1 MTRLKIPGHFNPEA
15 YLSMDII
22 ISGIQL
28 SSIYMILAIGFS
40 LILGSARIVFLTYAA
55 FYMLVGYFWYIFNAG
70 LGINLILNAILA
82 VLTTVA
88 LGLATYKLCVE
99 RIRQHETTVI
109 LITLAL
115 AFFFEEWILLI
126 FGSQHRNVPPF
137 IKGYIEILGVKILNQ
152 YILTL
157 GVSIVLLV
165 LIWIFLWKTKLGIA
179 IRATSQD
186 REVVNLMGI
195 NEKRISMI
203 AVGLGIAL
211 ASISGVMVAPIYLL
225 EPTMWTEP
233 FVMVLAIVV
242 LGGLGS
248 IKGSILGSYILGYAQ
263 VFLVYFVPMGTFI
276 RSSVA
281 LAAMIIVLL
290 IRPEGMF
297 GVLFEEER
305 L

>member
-1 MTRLKIPGHFNPEA
+1 
-15 YLSMDII
+15 MDIL

-28 SSIYMILAIGFS
+28 GAIYAILSIGFS
-40 LILGSARIVFLTYAA
+40 LILGSARIVFLTYAV
-55 FYMLVGYFWYIFNAG
+55 FYMLVGYFWYIINTLFG
-70 LGINLILNAILA
+70 MNLILSASLA
-82 VLTTVA
+82 VVMTVA
-88 LGLATYKLCVE
+88 LGIATYKLCVE

-109 LITLAL
+109 LITLVL
-115 AFFFEEWILLI
+115 AFFFEECVLLG
-126 FGSQHRNVPPF
+126 FGSQHRNVPAF
-137 IKGYIEILGVKILNQ
+137 IPGFVELHGVKVLNQ
-152 YILTL
+152 YSLTL
-157 GVSIVLLV
+157 AVSLV
-165 LIWIFLWKTKLGIA
+165 LIFLIWLFLWKTKLGIA

-195 NEKRISMI
+195 NEKRMSVI
-203 AVGLGIAL
+203 AMGVGIAL
-211 ASISGVMVAPIYLL
+211 AGIAGVMVAPIYLL

-233 FVMVLAIVV
+233 FVMVLAIVI

-248 IKGSILGSYILGYAQ
+248 IKGSIIGAYILGYAQ
-263 VFLVYFVPMGTFI
+263 VALVYFVPMGSFI

-281 LAAMIIVLL
+281 LAAMIVVLL

>member
-1 MTRLKIPGHFNPEA
+1 V
-15 YLSMDII
+15 DIL

-28 SSIYMILAIGFS
+28 GAIYAILSIGFS
-40 LILGSARIVFLTYAA
+40 LILGSARIVFLTYAV
-55 FYMLVGYFWYIFNAG
+55 FYMLVGYFWYIVNTLFGMNIIISASLAVVTTIA
-70 LGINLILNAILA
+70 LGI
-82 VLTTVA
+82 
-88 LGLATYKLCVE
+88 ATYKLCVE

-109 LITLAL
+109 LITLVL
-115 AFFFEEWILLI
+115 AFFFEECVLLG
-126 FGSQHRNVPPF
+126 FGSQHRNVPAF
-137 IKGYIEILGVKILNQ
+137 IPGYVEVLGVKVLNQ
-152 YILTL
+152 YSLTL
-157 GVSIVLLV
+157 AVSLV
-165 LIWIFLWKTKLGIA
+165 LIFLIWFFLWRTKLGIA
-179 IRATSQD
+179 IRATAQD

-203 AVGLGIAL
+203 AVGVGIAL
-211 ASISGVMVAPIYLL
+211 AGISGVMVAPIYLL

-233 FVMVLAIVV
+233 FVMILAIVI

-248 IKGSILGSYILGYAQ
+248 IKGSIIGAYILGYAQ
-263 VFLVYFVPMGTFI
+263 VVLVYTIPMGTFI

-281 LAAMIIVLL
+281 LAAMIVVLL

>member
-1 MTRLKIPGHFNPEA
+1 V
-15 YLSMDII
+15 DIL

-28 SSIYMILAIGFS
+28 GAIYAILSIGFS
-40 LILGSARIVFLTYAA
+40 LILGSARIVFLTYAV
-55 FYMLVGYFWYIFNAG
+55 FYMLVGYFWYIVNTLFG
-70 LGINLILNAILA
+70 MNLILSASLA
-82 VLTTVA
+82 VVTTIA
-88 LGLATYKLCVE
+88 LGIGTYKLCVE

-109 LITLAL
+109 LITLVL
-115 AFFFEEWILLI
+115 AFFFEECVLLG
-126 FGSQHRNVPPF
+126 FGSQHRNVPAF
-137 IKGYIEILGVKILNQ
+137 IPGYVEVLGVKVLNQ
-152 YILTL
+152 YSLTL
-157 GVSIVLLV
+157 AVSLILIF
-165 LIWIFLWKTKLGIA
+165 LIWFFLWRTKLGIA
-179 IRATSQD
+179 IRATAQD

-203 AVGLGIAL
+203 AVGVGIAL
-211 ASISGVMVAPIYLL
+211 AGIAGVMVAPIYLL

-233 FVMVLAIVV
+233 FIMVLAIVI

-248 IKGSILGSYILGYAQ
+248 IKGSIIGAYILGYAQ
-263 VFLVYFVPMGTFI
+263 VVLVYTVPMGTFI

-281 LAAMIIVLL
+281 LAAMIVVLL

>member
-1 MTRLKIPGHFNPEA
+1 LWKDDRV
-15 YLSMDII
+15 DIL

-28 SSIYMILAIGFS
+28 GAIYAILSIGFS
-40 LILGSARIVFLTYAA
+40 LILGSARIVFLTYAV
-55 FYMLVGYFWYIFNAG
+55 FYMLVGYFWYIINTLFG
-70 LGINLILNAILA
+70 MNLILSASLA
-82 VLTTVA
+82 VVMTVA
-88 LGLATYKLCVE
+88 LGIATYKLCVE

-109 LITLAL
+109 LITLVL
-115 AFFFEEWILLI
+115 AFFFEECVLLG
-126 FGSQHRNVPPF
+126 FGSQHRNVPAF
-137 IKGYIEILGVKILNQ
+137 IPGFVELHGVKVLNQ
-152 YILTL
+152 YSLTL
-157 GVSIVLLV
+157 AVSLV
-165 LIWIFLWKTKLGIA
+165 LIFLIWLFLWKTKLGIA

-195 NEKRISMI
+195 NEKRMSVI
-203 AVGLGIAL
+203 AMGVGIAL
-211 ASISGVMVAPIYLL
+211 AGIAGVMVAPIYLL

-233 FVMVLAIVV
+233 FVMVLAIVI

-248 IKGSILGSYILGYAQ
+248 IKGSIIGAYILGYAQ
-263 VFLVYFVPMGTFI
+263 VALVYFVPMGSFI

-281 LAAMIIVLL
+281 LAAMIVVLL

>member
-1 MTRLKIPGHFNPEA
+1 V
-15 YLSMDII
+15 DIL

-28 SSIYMILAIGFS
+28 GAIYAILSIGFS
-40 LILGSARIVFLTYAA
+40 LILGSARIVFLTYAV
-55 FYMLVGYFWYIFNAG
+55 FYMLVGYFWYIVNTLFGMNQILSASLAVVTTIA
-70 LGINLILNAILA
+70 LGI
-82 VLTTVA
+82 
-88 LGLATYKLCVE
+88 GTYKLCVE

-109 LITLAL
+109 LITLVL
-115 AFFFEEWILLI
+115 AFFFEECVLLG
-126 FGSQHRNVPPF
+126 FGSQHRNVPAF
-137 IKGYIEILGVKILNQ
+137 IPGYVEVLGVKVLNQ
-152 YILTL
+152 YSLTL
-157 GVSIVLLV
+157 AVSLILIF
-165 LIWIFLWKTKLGIA
+165 LIWFFLWRTKLGIA
-179 IRATSQD
+179 IRATAQD

-203 AVGLGIAL
+203 AVGVGIAL
-211 ASISGVMVAPIYLL
+211 AGIAGVMVAPIYLL

-233 FVMVLAIVV
+233 FVMVLAIVI

-248 IKGSILGSYILGYAQ
+248 IKGSIIGAYILGYAQ
-263 VFLVYFVPMGTFI
+263 VVLVYSVPMGTFI

-281 LAAMIIVLL
+281 LAAMIVVLL

>member
-1 MTRLKIPGHFNPEA
+1 V
-15 YLSMDII
+15 DIL

-28 SSIYMILAIGFS
+28 GAIYAILSIGFS
-40 LILGSARIVFLTYAA
+40 LILGSARIVFLTYAV
-55 FYMLVGYFWYIFNAG
+55 FYMLVGYFWYVVNTLFGLNQIISASLAVVTTIA
-70 LGINLILNAILA
+70 LGI
-82 VLTTVA
+82 
-88 LGLATYKLCVE
+88 GTYKLCVE

-109 LITLAL
+109 LITLVL
-115 AFFFEEWILLI
+115 AFFFEECVLLG
-126 FGSQHRNVPPF
+126 FGSQHRNVPAF
-137 IKGYIEILGVKILNQ
+137 IPGYVEVLGVKVLNQ
-152 YILTL
+152 YSLTL
-157 GVSIVLLV
+157 AVSLILIF
-165 LIWIFLWKTKLGIA
+165 LIWLFLWRTKLGIA
-179 IRATSQD
+179 IRATAQD

-203 AVGLGIAL
+203 AVGVGIGLAGIA
-211 ASISGVMVAPIYLL
+211 GVMVAPIYLL

-233 FVMVLAIVV
+233 FVMVLAIVI

-248 IKGSILGSYILGYAQ
+248 IKGSIIGAYILGYAQ
-263 VFLVYFVPMGTFI
+263 VVLVYTVPMGTFI

-281 LAAMIIVLL
+281 LAAMIVVLL

>member
-1 MTRLKIPGHFNPEA
+1 
-15 YLSMDII
+15 MDIL

-28 SSIYMILAIGFS
+28 GAIYAILSIGFS
-40 LILGSARIVFLTYAA
+40 LILGSARIVFLTYAV
-55 FYMLVGYFWYIFNAG
+55 FYMLVGYFWYIVNTLFGMNIIISASLAVVTTIA
-70 LGINLILNAILA
+70 LGI
-82 VLTTVA
+82 
-88 LGLATYKLCVE
+88 GTYKLCVE

-109 LITLAL
+109 LITLVL
-115 AFFFEEWILLI
+115 AFFFEECVLLG
-126 FGSQHRNVPPF
+126 FGSQHRNVPAF
-137 IKGYIEILGVKILNQ
+137 IPGYVEVFGVKVLNQ
-152 YILTL
+152 YSLTLAVSIILTF
-157 GVSIVLLV
+157 
-165 LIWIFLWKTKLGIA
+165 LIWFFLWRTKLGIA
-179 IRATSQD
+179 IRATAQD

-195 NEKRISMI
+195 NEKRLSMI

-211 ASISGVMVAPIYLL
+211 AGIAGVMVAPIYLL

-233 FVMVLAIVV
+233 FVMILAIVI

-248 IKGSILGSYILGYAQ
+248 IKGSIIGAYILGYAQ
-263 VFLVYFVPMGTFI
+263 VILVYTVPMGTFI

-281 LAAMIIVLL
+281 LAAMIVVLL

>member
-1 MTRLKIPGHFNPEA
+1 
-15 YLSMDII
+15 MDIL

-28 SSIYMILAIGFS
+28 GAVYAILAIGFS

-55 FYMLVGYFWYIFNAG
+55 FYMLVGYFCYIVNSM
-70 LGINLILNAILA
+70 LGMNLLISTSLA
-82 VLTTVA
+82 VVMTVA
-88 LGLATYKLCVE
+88 LGIGTYKLCVE

-109 LITLAL
+109 LITLVL
-115 AFFFEEWILLI
+115 AFFFQECVLFG
-126 FGSQHRNVPPF
+126 FGSQHRNVPAF
-137 IKGYIEILGVKILNQ
+137 IPGFVEVLGVKVLNQ
-152 YILTL
+152 YSLTL
-157 GVSIVLLV
+157 AVSLV
-165 LIWIFLWKTKLGIA
+165 LIFLIWLFLWKTKLGIA

-211 ASISGVMVAPIYLL
+211 AAIAGVMVAPIYLL

-233 FVMVLAIVV
+233 FVMILAAVI

-248 IKGSILGSYILGYAQ
+248 IKGSIIGAYILAYAQ
-263 VFLVYFVPMGTFI
+263 VVLVYVVPMGTFI
-276 RSSVA
+276 RSAVA
-281 LAAMIIVLL
+281 LAAMIIVLM

>member
-1 MTRLKIPGHFNPEA
+1 V
-15 YLSMDII
+15 DIL

-28 SSIYMILAIGFS
+28 GAIYAILSIGFS
-40 LILGSARIVFLTYAA
+40 LILGSARIVFLTYAV
-55 FYMLVGYFWYIFNAG
+55 FYMLVGYFWYIVNTLFGMNQILSASLAVVTTIA
-70 LGINLILNAILA
+70 LGI
-82 VLTTVA
+82 
-88 LGLATYKLCVE
+88 GTYKLCVE

-109 LITLAL
+109 LITLVL
-115 AFFFEEWILLI
+115 AFFFEECVLLG
-126 FGSQHRNVPPF
+126 FGSQHRNVPAF
-137 IKGYIEILGVKILNQ
+137 IPGYVEVFGVKVLNQ
-152 YILTL
+152 YSLTL
-157 GVSIVLLV
+157 AVSLILIF
-165 LIWIFLWKTKLGIA
+165 LIWFFLWRTKLGIA
-179 IRATSQD
+179 IRATAQD

-203 AVGLGIAL
+203 SVGVGIAL
-211 ASISGVMVAPIYLL
+211 AGIAGVMVAPIYLL

-233 FVMVLAIVV
+233 FIMVLAIVI

-248 IKGSILGSYILGYAQ
+248 IKGSIIGAYILGYAQ
-263 VFLVYFVPMGTFI
+263 VVLVYTVPMGTFI

-281 LAAMIIVLL
+281 LAAMIVVLL

>member
-1 MTRLKIPGHFNPEA
+1 V
-15 YLSMDII
+15 DIL

-28 SSIYMILAIGFS
+28 GAIYAILSIGFS
-40 LILGSARIVFLTYAA
+40 LILGSARIVFLTYAV
-55 FYMLVGYFWYIFNAG
+55 FYMLVGYFWYIVNTLFGMNLIISAG
-70 LGINLILNAILA
+70 LA
-82 VLTTVA
+82 VVTTIA
-88 LGLATYKLCVE
+88 LGIATYKLCVE

-109 LITLAL
+109 LITLVL
-115 AFFFEEWILLI
+115 AFFFEECVLLG
-126 FGSQHRNVPPF
+126 FGSQPRNVPAF
-137 IKGYIEILGVKILNQ
+137 IPGYVELLGVKVLNQ
-152 YILTL
+152 YSLTL
-157 GVSIVLLV
+157 AVSLILIF
-165 LIWIFLWKTKLGIA
+165 LIWLFLWRTKLGIA

-203 AVGLGIAL
+203 AVGVGIAL
-211 ASISGVMVAPIYLL
+211 AGIAGVMVAPIYLL

-233 FVMVLAIVV
+233 FIMVLAIVI

-248 IKGSILGSYILGYAQ
+248 IKGSIIGAYILGYAQ
-263 VFLVYFVPMGTFI
+263 VVLVYTVPMGTFI

-281 LAAMIIVLL
+281 LAAMIVVLL

-297 GVLFEEER
+297 GVFFEEER

>member
-1 MTRLKIPGHFNPEA
+1 
-15 YLSMDII
+15 MDIL

-28 SSIYMILAIGFS
+28 GAIYAILSIGFS
-40 LILGSARIVFLTYAA
+40 LILGSARIIFLSYAV
-55 FYMLVGYFWYIFNAG
+55 FYMLVGYFWYIVNTLFGMNPIIGASLAIVITVT
-70 LGINLILNAILA
+70 LG
-82 VLTTVA
+82 VV
-88 LGLATYKLCVE
+88 TYKLCVE

-109 LITLAL
+109 LITLVL
-115 AFFFEEWILLI
+115 AFFFEECILLG
-126 FGSQHRNVPPF
+126 FGSQHRNVPAF
-137 IKGYIEILGVKILNQ
+137 IPGYIEFFGVKVLNQ
-152 YILTL
+152 YSLTL
-157 GVSIVLLV
+157 AVS
-165 LIWIFLWKTKLGIA
+165 LILIFVIWLFLWKTKLGIA

-203 AVGLGIAL
+203 AVGVGIAL
-211 ASISGVMVAPIYLL
+211 AGIAGVMVAPIYLL

-233 FVMVLAIVV
+233 FIMVLAIVI

-248 IKGSILGSYILGYAQ
+248 IKGSIIGAYILGYAQ
-263 VFLVYFVPMGTFI
+263 VVLVYSVPVGTFI

>member
-1 MTRLKIPGHFNPEA
+1 V
-15 YLSMDII
+15 DIL

-28 SSIYMILAIGFS
+28 GAIYAILSIGFS
-40 LILGSARIVFLTYAA
+40 LILGSARIVFLTYAV
-55 FYMLVGYFWYIFNAG
+55 FYMLVGYFWYVVNTLFG
-70 LGINLILNAILA
+70 LNQIISASLA
-82 VLTTVA
+82 VLTTIA
-88 LGLATYKLCVE
+88 LGIGTYKLCVE

-109 LITLAL
+109 LITLVL
-115 AFFFEEWILLI
+115 AFFFEECVLLG
-126 FGSQHRNVPPF
+126 FGSQHRNVPAF
-137 IKGYIEILGVKILNQ
+137 IPGYVEVLGVKVLNQ
-152 YILTL
+152 YSLTL
-157 GVSIVLLV
+157 AVSLILIF
-165 LIWIFLWKTKLGIA
+165 LIWLFLWRTKLGIA
-179 IRATSQD
+179 IRATAQD

-203 AVGLGIAL
+203 AVGVGIAL
-211 ASISGVMVAPIYLL
+211 AGIAGVMVAPIYLL

-233 FVMVLAIVV
+233 FIMVLAIVI

-248 IKGSILGSYILGYAQ
+248 IKGSIIGAYILGYAQ
-263 VFLVYFVPMGTFI
+263 VVLVYTVPMGTFI

-281 LAAMIIVLL
+281 LTAMIVVLL

>member
-1 MTRLKIPGHFNPEA
+1 V
-15 YLSMDII
+15 DIL

-28 SSIYMILAIGFS
+28 GAIYAILSIGFS
-40 LILGSARIVFLTYAA
+40 LILGSARIVFLTYAV
-55 FYMLVGYFWYIFNAG
+55 FYMLVGYFWYIVNTLFGMNIIISASLAVVTTIA
-70 LGINLILNAILA
+70 LGI
-82 VLTTVA
+82 
-88 LGLATYKLCVE
+88 ATYKLCVE

-109 LITLAL
+109 LITLVL
-115 AFFFEEWILLI
+115 AFFFEECVLLG
-126 FGSQHRNVPPF
+126 FGSQHRNVPAF
-137 IKGYIEILGVKILNQ
+137 IPGYVEVLGVKVLNQ
-152 YILTL
+152 YSLTL
-157 GVSIVLLV
+157 VVSLV
-165 LIWIFLWKTKLGIA
+165 LIFLIWFFLWRTKLGIA
-179 IRATSQD
+179 IRATAQD

-203 AVGLGIAL
+203 AVGVGIAL
-211 ASISGVMVAPIYLL
+211 AGISGVMVAPIYLL

-233 FVMVLAIVV
+233 FVMILAIVI

-248 IKGSILGSYILGYAQ
+248 IKGSIIGAYILGYAQ
-263 VFLVYFVPMGTFI
+263 VVLVYTVPMGTFI

-281 LAAMIIVLL
+281 LAAMIVVLL

>member
-1 MTRLKIPGHFNPEA
+1 V
-15 YLSMDII
+15 DIL

-28 SSIYMILAIGFS
+28 GAIYAILSIGFS
-40 LILGSARIVFLTYAA
+40 LILGSARIVFLTYAV
-55 FYMLVGYFWYIFNAG
+55 FYMLVGYFWYIVNSLFG
-70 LGINLILNAILA
+70 MNLILSAGLA
-82 VLTTVA
+82 VVTTVA
-88 LGLATYKLCVE
+88 LGIATYKLCVE

-109 LITLAL
+109 LITLVL
-115 AFFFEEWILLI
+115 AFFFEECVLLG
-126 FGSQHRNVPPF
+126 FGSQQRNVPAF
-137 IKGYIEILGVKILNQ
+137 IPGYVEVLGVKVLNQ
-152 YILTL
+152 YSLTL
-157 GVSIVLLV
+157 AVSLILIF
-165 LIWIFLWKTKLGIA
+165 LIWLFLWRTKLGIA

-203 AVGLGIAL
+203 AVAVGIAL
-211 ASISGVMVAPIYLL
+211 AGIAGVMVAPIYLL

-233 FVMVLAIVV
+233 FVMVLAIVI

-248 IKGSILGSYILGYAQ
+248 IKGSIIGAYILGYAQ
-263 VFLVYFVPMGTFI
+263 VVLVYTVPMGTFI

-281 LAAMIIVLL
+281 LAAMIVVLL
-290 IRPEGMF
+290 IRPEGIF

>member
-1 MTRLKIPGHFNPEA
+1 V
-15 YLSMDII
+15 DIL

-28 SSIYMILAIGFS
+28 GAIYAILSIGFS
-40 LILGSARIVFLTYAA
+40 LILGSARIVFLTYAV
-55 FYMLVGYFWYIFNAG
+55 FYMLVGYFWYIVNTLFG
-70 LGINLILNAILA
+70 MNLILSASLA
-82 VLTTVA
+82 VVTTIA
-88 LGLATYKLCVE
+88 LGIGTYKLCVE

-109 LITLAL
+109 LITLVL
-115 AFFFEEWILLI
+115 AFFFEECVLLG
-126 FGSQHRNVPPF
+126 FGSQHRNVPAF
-137 IKGYIEILGVKILNQ
+137 IPGYVEVLGVKVLNQ
-152 YILTL
+152 YSLTL
-157 GVSIVLLV
+157 AVSLILIF
-165 LIWIFLWKTKLGIA
+165 LIWFFLWRTKLGIA
-179 IRATSQD
+179 IRATAQD

-203 AVGLGIAL
+203 AVGVGIAL
-211 ASISGVMVAPIYLL
+211 AGIAGVMVAPIYLL

-233 FVMVLAIVV
+233 FIMVLAIVI

-248 IKGSILGSYILGYAQ
+248 IKGSIIGAYILGYAQ
-263 VFLVYFVPMGTFI
+263 VVLVYSVPMGTFI

-281 LAAMIIVLL
+281 LAAMIVVLL

>member
-1 MTRLKIPGHFNPEA
+1 MARLLAGQFGGVP
-15 YLSMDII
+15 LDIL

-28 SSIYMILAIGFS
+28 GSIYTILAIGFS
-40 LILGSARIVFLTYAA
+40 LILGSARIVFLTYAV
-55 FYMLVGYFWYIFNAG
+55 FYMLVGYFWYIFNTG
-70 LGINLILNAILA
+70 FGTNLILNAILA
-82 VLTTVA
+82 VLTTIA
-88 LGLATYKLCVE
+88 LGLGTYKLCVE
-99 RIRQHETTVI
+99 RIRQHEITVI

-115 AFFFEEWILLI
+115 AFFFEEWMLLI
-126 FGSQHRNVPPF
+126 FGSQHRSVPPF
-137 IKGYIEILGVKILNQ
+137 IKGYIEVLGVKVLNQ
-152 YILTL
+152 YLLTL
-157 GVSIVLLV
+157 GVSIILLI

-186 REVVNLMGI
+186 REIVNLMGI

-203 AVGLGIAL
+203 TVGLGVAL
-211 ASISGVMVAPIYLL
+211 AAISGVMVAPIYLL

-233 FVMVLAIVV
+233 FVMILAIVV

-248 IKGSILGSYILGYAQ
+248 IKGSIIGAYILGYAQ

-276 RSSVA
+276 RTSVA

-297 GVLFEEER
+297 GILFEEER